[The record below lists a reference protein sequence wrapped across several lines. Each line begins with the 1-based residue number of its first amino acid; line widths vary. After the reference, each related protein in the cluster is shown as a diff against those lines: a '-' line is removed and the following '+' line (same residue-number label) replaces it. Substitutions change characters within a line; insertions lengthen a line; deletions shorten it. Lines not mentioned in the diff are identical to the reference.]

1 MTSEDF
7 VDSTIASLKIIGMVP
22 KNGKLCIRKGQL
34 CIDTSIKAQGLW
46 RFFNGDS
53 RDMTLMHA
61 KNTIN
66 NAMKITRALMNSAT
80 KDEMNIWTIQR
91 IYHEMDGAQGGL
103 QNLKTT
109 YTNDSMMIA
118 NLEVII
124 DRQRANGEEIRKY
137 LSELPHGRPCD
148 TALRGTQ
155 KLNLFPVCE
164 AFEGI
169 VDDK

>member
-1 MTSEDF
+1 MTTEDF

-34 CIDTSIKAQGLW
+34 CIESSVKAQGFW

-66 NAMKITRALMNSAT
+66 NAMKITRALMNSTT
-80 KDEMNIWTIQR
+80 KDEINTWTIQR
-91 IYHEMDGAQGGL
+91 IHDEMEGAQGGL

-109 YTNDSMMIA
+109 YVNDSMMIA
-118 NLEVII
+118 NLEVVI
-124 DRQRANGEEIRKY
+124 DRQRAHGEEIRKY
-137 LSELPHGRPCD
+137 ICELTYESP
-148 TALRGTQ
+148 TALPLDLVPNKKPISNTNTDRE
-155 KLNLFPVCE
+155 K
-164 AFEGI
+164 
-169 VDDK
+169 K